1 METAKELIRRFCK
14 WEYTVLCLLVLVLL
28 VTHFSVVMQPDKPLF
43 DEIHYIEDARLII
56 GGEGTER
63 GEHPPLAKLFI
74 VAGIELFGD
83 NPFGWRFF
91 PIIFS
96 VAGIVFF
103 YLICRQLKLS
113 KRVSYLA
120 TFLLALGNLSWVQ
133 GHAAMLDVFS
143 LTFSLAAFWLYL
155 KDRLVLSGV
164 FVGLSA
170 LAKLNGALA
179 IVVIGLHWFLTGRK
193 RPVRFLL
200 SMLAAPIAFVALMPL
215 FDFVIGGEWLSP
227 IAQIKEMLSGTGAI
241 TFAEYYAEPISI
253 ASRPWEWLLP
263 IWYGT
268 FDWGHFVL
276 PYGGEL
282 RWQGGIFGPGGV
294 YSYLGMISPTITVF
308 IIPAV
313 IYFIVRVIR
322 GNTPLLFPFAWFL
335 GTYLIWIPISLITDR
350 ASFLFYFYPTVGAIC
365 LALAVAIFHLLDI
378 AKARG
383 RGKIKWLIA
392 ITVPVFLVGHI
403 IAFIILVPVTLWLSI
418 PLGLLL
424 YVFMLRYLGIF
435 KLLGFGD
442 SLSPQEPQVDIL
454 PETIVE

>member
-1 METAKELIRRFCK
+1 METAKELIKKFRR
-14 WEYTVLCLLVLVLL
+14 WEYAVLCLLALVLL
-28 VTHFSVVMQPDKPLF
+28 VTHFSVIMQPDEPLF
-43 DEIHYIEDARLII
+43 DEIHYIKDARLII

-91 PIIFS
+91 PIVFS

-103 YLICRQLKLS
+103 YLICRLLKLS
-113 KRVSYLA
+113 RRVSYLA
-120 TFLLALGNLSWVQ
+120 TFLLALENLSWVQ

-155 KDRLVLSGV
+155 KDKPVLSGV
-164 FVGLSA
+164 FVGLAA

-200 SMLAAPIAFVALMPL
+200 SMLAAPIAFVGMMPL
-215 FDFVIGGEWLSP
+215 FDFVIWGQWLSP
-227 IAQIKEMLSGTGAI
+227 ITRIKDMLSGTGSI
-241 TFAEYYAEPISI
+241 TFAEYYPEPTSI

-263 IWYGT
+263 IWYGQ
-268 FDWGHFVL
+268 FDWSHFVL

-282 RWQGGIFGPGGV
+282 RYQNIFPTFNV
-294 YSYLGMISPTITVF
+294 YSYLGMISPTITFF

-313 IYFIVRVIR
+313 IYFIIRVIR
-322 GNTPLLFPFAWFL
+322 GNTPLLFPFTWFL
-335 GTYLIWIPISLITDR
+335 GTYLVLIPASLITDR

-365 LALAVAIFHLLDI
+365 LALAIAIFHLLET
-378 AKARG
+378 ARA
-383 RGKIKWLIA
+383 REWGKIKWLIA
-392 ITVPVFLVGHI
+392 LAVPIFLLGHI

-418 PLGLLL
+418 PIGILL

-435 KLLGFGD
+435 KWGGFGD
-442 SLSPQEPQVDIL
+442 SLTSQEQVDIL
-454 PETIVE
+454 SETIVE

>member
-1 METAKELIRRFCK
+1 METAKELIKKFRR
-14 WEYTVLCLLVLVLL
+14 WEYAVLCLLALVLL
-28 VTHFSVVMQPDKPLF
+28 VTHFSVIMQPDEPLF
-43 DEIHYIEDARLII
+43 DEIHYIKDARLII

-91 PIIFS
+91 PIVFS

-103 YLICRQLKLS
+103 YLICRLLKLS
-113 KRVSYLA
+113 RRVSYLA
-120 TFLLALGNLSWVQ
+120 TFLLALENLSWVQ

-155 KDRLVLSGV
+155 KDKPVLSGV
-164 FVGLSA
+164 FVGLAA

-200 SMLAAPIAFVALMPL
+200 SMLAAPIAFVGMMPL
-215 FDFVIGGEWLSP
+215 FDFVIWGQWLSP
-227 IAQIKEMLSGTGAI
+227 ITRIKDMLSGTGSI
-241 TFAEYYAEPISI
+241 TFAEYYPEPTSI

-263 IWYGT
+263 IWYGQ
-268 FDWGHFVL
+268 FDWSHFVL

-282 RWQGGIFGPGGV
+282 RYQNIFPTFNV
-294 YSYLGMISPTITVF
+294 YSYLGMISPTITFF

-313 IYFIVRVIR
+313 IYFIIRVIR

-335 GTYLIWIPISLITDR
+335 GTYLVLIPASLITDR

-365 LALAVAIFHLLDI
+365 LALAIAIFHLLET
-378 AKARG
+378 ARA
-383 RGKIKWLIA
+383 REWGKIKWLIA
-392 ITVPVFLVGHI
+392 LGVPIFLLGHI

-418 PLGLLL
+418 PLGILL

-435 KLLGFGD
+435 KWGGFGD
-442 SLSPQEPQVDIL
+442 SLTSQEKVDIL
-454 PETIVE
+454 SETIVE